1 LHTILKFIKDENM
14 KKVLSFIL
22 MLSFLIS
29 APDFAKRVRIIFTT
43 GGIGGVYLY
52 YGTQV
57 GAIITQ
63 NTPYQATAI
72 QTAASIDNNLLVR
85 DKTNPK
91 KNLYF
96 CALSLP
102 DSAYVAYKGIHPKFK
117 SKPAPTRIL
126 WLMYPNYLQIVTT
139 ADSGIKTVADLAG
152 KKVSTGAPGSGTEF
166 TANLVLKSAGVN
178 PKSFKKWEKLGA
190 KESAE
195 ALSNGTIDAYFWSG
209 GIPTGSIVELATT
222 LKRKGKTIS
231 FVMIP
236 KDSNVIKFFDKK
248 FPGLAEPGVI
258 PASVY
263 GAAKDVPTIRFWNR
277 VLAPASMP
285 EKMAYD
291 IVKAVFSH
299 LDQLHRAIK
308 PAKLTTPENTAK
320 FVGKTT
326 IPFHP
331 GAIKY
336 FKEIGAVK

>member
-1 LHTILKFIKDENM
+1 MKRIFTALLLAFFIFAGF
-14 KKVLSFIL
+14 ST
-22 MLSFLIS
+22 SY
-29 APDFAKRVRIIFTT
+29 AKRVRIIFTT

-57 GAIITQ
+57 AAIITQ

-117 SKPAPTRIL
+117 NKPAPTRIL

-139 ADSGIKTVADLAG
+139 EDSGIKTVKDLAG
-152 KKVSTGAPGSGTEF
+152 KRVSTGAPGSGTEF
-166 TANLVLKSAGVN
+166 TANLVLKAAGVN
-178 PKSFKKWEKLGA
+178 PNSFKKWEKLGA

-222 LKRKGKTIS
+222 LKRKGKKIA

-236 KDSNVIKFFDKK
+236 KDSKIVKFFDEK
-248 FPGLAEPGVI
+248 FPGLAETGVI
-258 PASVY
+258 PASTY
-263 GAAKDVPTIRFWNR
+263 GSSKDTPTIRFWNR
-277 VLAPASMP
+277 VLAPACMP
-285 EKMAYD
+285 KEMAYK
-291 IVKAVFSH
+291 IVKAVFEH
-299 LDQLHRAIK
+299 IDQLHRAIK
-308 PAKLTTPENTAK
+308 PAKLTTVKNTAK
-320 FVGKTT
+320 FIGKTT

-336 FKEIGAVK
+336 FKEVGAIK